1 MITDGDL
8 DFPCVS
14 IDSAIVSGCFFQWKA
29 WRHYDDNTGDA
40 VCNNGSGD
48 DDDYDDN
55 CLLLLGLKFYII
67 MFQKSL
73 RAPVGKIW
81 YWHGDVRTAHS
92 SISWKQG
99 YASVELMIAN
109 QNFENLCVI
118 SILAMIIL
126 QKTCN
131 WPPWPHLLFGFRLY
145 IRSTSG
151 ANVMRMESLTF
162 LQMQISIW
170 FKMRDWSWTL
180 N

>member
-1 MITDGDL
+1 MWSQTGNL

-29 WRHYDDNTGDA
+29 WRHYDDNTGDG

-126 QKTCN
+126 QKTFRYTAQINIKVNKLHNGGSLLACRWYDVHKGSAHN
-131 WPPWPHLLFGFRLY
+131 PTKWPASW
-145 IRSTSG
+145 STP
-151 ANVMRMESLTF
+151 LC
-162 LQMQISIW
+162 LQQ
-170 FKMRDWSWTL
+170 
-180 N
+180 